1 MASTCS
7 IRLLTHE
14 FFPSRGGI
22 ARYAESMAHCAAQRG
37 HTVEVWAPDKQGLGE
52 KTFPFSFKAI
62 PMRGSQD
69 WPCRLKLAKHI
80 SSYHDWDRQTVYLP
94 EPGPIRTWMY
104 ARELKLPKPDK
115 LILTLHGSELFL
127 LSRTPWR
134 RRRFQRLLN
143 EADRIGVVSDYVRRE
158 LLHRFPTTDP
168 DRCRRVPGAPTKA
181 LFDLSP
187 SFPEEAPFTYLFVG
201 RMHPRKG
208 PHRILEA
215 LRYFPEEDQDQCQL
229 ISVGPTTR
237 PRYVRRLTRY
247 ARRHQL
253 SWQHLGVVSEKELES
268 CYQRSHALI
277 LPSSQHRHSVEGL
290 GLVLLEA
297 AAVGLPVI
305 ANQSGGTPEALLPGK
320 SGFLVRAEDAN
331 GLAQAMLALKQNPKL
346 GRQMGTTGKAW
357 VRDAFSW
364 EKNVSALFEGY

>member
-1 MASTCS
+1 MANPRS

-22 ARYAESMAHCAAQRG
+22 ATYAESTARAAAARG
-37 HTVEVWAPDKQGLGE
+37 HAVEVWAPDKPGLAE
-52 KTFPFSFKAI
+52 AAFPFDIHPLAL
-62 PMRGSQD
+62 RGSQD
-69 WPCRLKLAKHI
+69 WPCRLKLAKAI
-80 SSYHDWDRQTVYLP
+80 RSRKDWDRHTVYLP

-104 ARELKLPKPDK
+104 ARQLKLPKPDK
-115 LILTLHGSELFL
+115 LVLTLHGSELFL
-127 LSRTPWR
+127 LSKAPWR
-134 RRRFQRLLN
+134 RRRFQRLLT

-158 LLHRFPTTDP
+158 LLHRFPATDP
-168 DRCRRVPGAPTKA
+168 DRCRRVPGAPPEP
-181 LFDLSP
+181 LFELQP
-187 SFPEEAPFTYLFVG
+187 EFPTDTPFTFLFVG

-215 LRYFPEEDQDQCQL
+215 LRYFPEEDQDECRL
-229 ISVGPTTR
+229 LTIGPTTR
-237 PRYVRRLTRY
+237 QRYLKRLTRY
-247 ARRHQL
+247 TRRHAL
-253 SWQHLGVVSEKELES
+253 NWEHWGIVSEKELKS

-331 GLAQAMLALKQNPKL
+331 GLAQAMLALKQNPRL
-346 GRQMGTTGKAW
+346 ARQMGSVGKAW

-364 EKNVSALFEGY
+364 ERNVSALFEGD